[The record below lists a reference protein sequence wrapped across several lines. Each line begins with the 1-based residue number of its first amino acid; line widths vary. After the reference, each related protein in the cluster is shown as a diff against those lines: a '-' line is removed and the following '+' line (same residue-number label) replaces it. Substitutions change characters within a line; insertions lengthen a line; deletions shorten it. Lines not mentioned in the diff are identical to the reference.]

1 LTVRVTVCPVRYP
14 VVISMNCWVELIGV
28 PLNAVIVSPG
38 LRPPRHAGELRRTV
52 AIWALDGRYDWFT
65 AGVLDPLV

>member
-1 LTVRVTVCPVRYP
+1 
-14 VVISMNCWVELIGV
+14 MNCWVELIGV